1 MMRAFQTIKAWFTDG
16 VPPKP
21 LERGRSPKWALVRS
35 RFIVKNPCCAG
46 CGTKENLEV
55 HHKKPFH
62 LSPELELSED
72 NLIVLCEK
80 PGRNCHYRLGHS
92 FNWRAYNPFVVDD
105 AALSLKRVQERL
117 TA

>member
-1 MMRAFQTIKAWFTDG
+1 MIRAFQAIKAWLTDG

-21 LERGRSPKWALVRS
+21 LERGRSSKWPSVRADVLAKHS
-35 RFIVKNPCCAG
+35 CCAA
-46 CGTKENLEV
+46 CGTTENLEV

-80 PGRNCHYRLGHS
+80 PGRNCHYRLGHC
-92 FNWRAYNPFVVDD
+92 FNWRAYNPFVVED